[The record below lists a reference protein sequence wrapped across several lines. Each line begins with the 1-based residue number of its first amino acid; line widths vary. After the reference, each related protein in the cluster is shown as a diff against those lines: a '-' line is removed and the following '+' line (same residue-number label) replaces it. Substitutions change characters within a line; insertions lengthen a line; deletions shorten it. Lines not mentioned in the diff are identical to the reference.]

1 LVSSS
6 ARLETLMPDTNAPG
20 GTETILLVEDEPSL
34 RSLIA
39 RGLTAKGY
47 EVLQAENGARALD
60 VADVH
65 KAPIHLVIS
74 DVEMPDM
81 DGPEL
86 FRNLRGWYP
95 RLRFL
100 FISGRMQDAEP
111 NVSIDGRTA
120 FLPKPF
126 SLEALYT
133 FVRYVLDNK
142 GE

>member
-1 LVSSS
+1 MLD
-6 ARLETLMPDTNAPG
+6 MNAPG
-20 GTETILLVEDEPSL
+20 GTETILVVEDEPSL

-39 RGLTAKGY
+39 RGLASKGY

-74 DVEMPDM
+74 DIEMPDM

-86 FRNLRGWYP
+86 FKHLRGWYP

-100 FISGRMQDAEP
+100 FISGRMQEAEA
-111 NVSIDGRTA
+111 NVSIEGRTA

-126 SLEALYT
+126 SLEALYA
-133 FVRYVLDNK
+133 FVRNILDDK
-142 GE
+142 GA

>member
-1 LVSSS
+1 MTAAEEV
-6 ARLETLMPDTNAPG
+6 PG
-20 GTETILLVEDEPSL
+20 GNETILLVEDEAPL

-39 RGLTAKGY
+39 RGLAAKGY
-47 EVLQAENGARALD
+47 NVLQAENGARALD
-60 VADVH
+60 VADVY
-65 KAPIHLVIS
+65 KAPIHIVVS

-86 FRNLRGWYP
+86 FRNLRRWYP

-100 FISGRMQDAEP
+100 FISGRMNEAEAD
-111 NVSIDGRTA
+111 VSIDGRTA

-126 SLEALYT
+126 SLEALYS

-142 GE
+142 E